1 LLKRIQNEIRR
12 HTATGS
18 PTHNSFGVGINHKG
32 HVKPTLPGR
41 AIREICNPQAVWAIN
56 FELAFDQIHRALR
69 CFARHGGTYSLA
81 TANPFNAKPAHQ
93 AFDRTSGHCDPF
105 TIHLLPNL
113 AGTIHAKV
121 LLPNAANIHHLLL
134 IFFCALATQ
143 PGLTTPSGM
152 APVR

>member
-69 CFARHGGTYSLA
+69 SVVSDGCTHPFA

-93 AFDRTSGHCDPF
+93 ALDRTSGHYDSF
-105 TIHLLPNL
+105 TVHLLPNF
-113 AGTIHAKV
+113 ASTIDAKV
-121 LLPNAANIHHLLL
+121 LFPDAANIHHPLL

-143 PGLTTPSGM
+143 PGLTTPSGL